1 MLTLA
6 YNNAQWE
13 HYLVAGDTIFLSSF
27 DGFGNFHVTEE
38 QLSFPSSAGC
48 GSANCAHWLTTAKRG
63 FSLWMKLSLDVL
75 LTIPHCWGHFQ
86 ENRKEN
92 AEKERLEMTKCFD
105 HLDLVG
111 EWLWLKIYIKSYQC
125 SIFRQSFLIFC
136 FELSLFWNLPT
147 FWKMKENGSCQ
158 TTRERTLKPK

>member
-1 MLTLA
+1 MRALFSCRWHHLPQLFWWFWELA
-6 YNNAQWE
+6 HNRRAVE
-13 HYLVAGDTIFLSSF
+13 FP
-27 DGFGNFHVTEE
+27 
-38 QLSFPSSAGC
+38 QLSWLW
-48 GSANCAHWLTTAKRG
+48 SANCAHWLTTAKRG
-63 FSLWMKLSLDVL
+63 FSLWMKLSLDVF

-111 EWLWLKIYIKSYQC
+111 EWLWLKIHIKSFQC